1 MMSALGVLPL
11 LLLSCNKDS
20 GSADDTSGEAGWS
33 PELYCPGDASG
44 VCDDADGAL
53 RAGAAAVTI
62 TPTCF
67 ESWTDADG
75 NGEYDS
81 DEGDIH
87 LDCGCD
93 RLCDGDAGYPGPDPG
108 EGDDDFQAVW
118 LAGFQNGRPA
128 SGVRD
133 DNWARAIVLDQGETR
148 IAIVAVD
155 LVGWFYDDVVAT
167 REMLSSDLG
176 IDHLMV
182 ASTHQHEGPDTM
194 GLWGRTVTS
203 GGYDPDYA
211 AYVRERTVDAVTA
224 AVADLREVGS
234 LTVGSVDYSTYD
246 AEEGTRNLVRD
257 SRDPVI
263 LDESVGAALLVDTTG
278 QTIAS
283 LVNWGNHPE
292 AMADE
297 NTLITS
303 DYAHAI
309 REGMESGVDWASYQK
324 PGLGGVSIYLNA
336 TVGGL
341 MTPLGVNFTDPDGVV
356 WSETTFERADA
367 MGYMI
372 ADMAMDALDAG
383 VIDENPSLSFEA
395 QTLKFPVE
403 NWGFQA
409 MFLSGIITR
418 TLYDYDPSDAID
430 EDNTPTVLTE
440 LNRIQLGP
448 LSMLTVP
455 GEIFPELAV
464 GGYDGSRINSPV
476 EELIDADNP
485 NPPDMSLAPE
495 GPYWKERLLTEHAW
509 IVGMGNDEL
518 GYIIPP
524 YDFITDE
531 TLPFLEEAEGDHY
544 EETNSL
550 GPETATI
557 LDEEVTRLLDWA
569 TAR

>member
-224 AVADLREVGS
+224 AVADLREIGS

-440 LNRIQLGP
+440 LNRIQVGP

>member
-11 LLLSCNKDS
+11 LLLGCSKDS
-20 GSADDTSGEAGWS
+20 ASDDDSGEAGWA
-33 PELYCPGDASG
+33 PELHCPGDASG
-44 VCDDADGAL
+44 ICDDADGPL
-53 RAGAAAVTI
+53 MAGASAVTI

-67 ESWTDADG
+67 ESWTDVDG
-75 NGEYDS
+75 DGEYET
-81 DEGDIH
+81 DEGDEH

-93 RLCDGDAGYPGPDPG
+93 RLCEGDAGYPGADEG
-108 EGDDDFQAVW
+108 EGDESFQAVW
-118 LAGFQNGRPA
+118 MAGFQNGRAA

-133 DNWARAIVLDQGETR
+133 DNWARAVVLDKGETR

-155 LVGWFYDDVVAT
+155 LVGWFNDDVVAT

-182 ASTHQHEGPDTM
+182 SSTHQHEGPDTM
-194 GLWGRTVTS
+194 GLWGKTATS

-211 AYVRERTVDAVTA
+211 AYVRERTVEAVVA

-234 LTVGSVDYSTYD
+234 LTVGSVDFSTYD
-246 AEEGTRNLVRD
+246 DELGTRNLIRD

-263 LDESVGAALLVDTTG
+263 IDEQIGAALLVDTAG
-278 QTIAS
+278 ETIAS

-309 REGMESGVDWASYQK
+309 RESMEDGVDWQSYQK
-324 PGLGGVSIYLNA
+324 PGLGGVSIYINA
-336 TVGGL
+336 SVGGL
-341 MTPLGVNFTDPDGVV
+341 MTPLGVSFTDPDGVV
-356 WSETTFERADA
+356 WSDYTFDRADA
-367 MGYMI
+367 MGRAV

-383 VIDENPSLSFEA
+383 VVDTDPVLAFEA

-418 TLYDYDPSDAID
+418 DLYDYDPSDAID

-440 LNRIQLGP
+440 VNRIQIGP
-448 LSMLTVP
+448 LTMLTVP

-476 EELIDADNP
+476 EVLISEDNP
-485 NPPDMSLAPE
+485 NPPDLSLAPE
-495 GPYWKERLLTEHAW
+495 GPYWKEMLLTEHAW
-509 IVGMGNDEL
+509 IVGLGNDEL

-531 TLPFLEEAEGDHY
+531 TLPYLEEAEGDHY

-550 GPETATI
+550 GSETATI
-557 LDEEVTRLLDWA
+557 LGDEITRMLDWVA
-569 TAR
+569 AQ